1 MSKTKISTV
10 NYQSSFKF
18 VLRARDVKGH
28 ELDLTVLDWK
38 ATFWTVTGGTTWEV
52 SKIEGEMVNCR
63 IKRGRVLAIAHNHK
77 LPAGKL
83 KCEIIILSPDE
94 DFPGMQR
101 RTVSPEHIDIELVP
115 GKGDCECDD
124 VSISAELEV
133 PLVVQEKSIAG
144 TIRPIEVPDKIMP
157 YNARY
162 GYAYRL
168 KTIFGINGNPGGGS
182 CKYIAIMKITNFGDS
197 EIERDLSRL
206 FPGGFLQTNTNKHGQ
221 SNRYRIHMFHDR
233 LKGNNH
239 MSYPDYTDVANYDA
253 ETGILTLGVDSAAWV
268 CLEAYAL
275 HYSGIRPDDVLVT
288 LKENGSVKLIKRGDA
303 IRYTENIP
311 KINMFSYSLSDL
323 CFNVGIKYGGECEN
337 RSRRRF
343 FRRFE
348 DQNLSHRK
356 KSFIKSTKSSFP
368 FELEYLRFPLH
379 YRYVQEANGNI
390 SWEKPEKRC
399 HFPKW
404 TRTVRKSK
412 QYGFFRIRY
421 VSPRDKFIVGPW
433 EYFFLYRDSHMAK
446 RVYGVTTIDKFTVER
461 KSEKSQAEEISKVE
475 T

>member
-63 IKRGRVLAIAHNHK
+63 IKRGRVLVIAHNHK

-83 KCEIIILSPDE
+83 KCEIVILSPDE

-168 KTIFGINGNPGGGS
+168 KQMFGKGGEKTGGGGLS
-182 CKYIAIMKITNFGDS
+182 YMTVMKIRNGGDV
-197 EIERDLSRL
+197 EKDYNMSRL
-206 FPGGFLQTNTNKHGQ
+206 FPEGFLKVRHGKEQ
-221 SNRYRIHMFHDR
+221 DPIRCRICIFHDFV
-233 LKGNNH
+233 KGTERG
-239 MSYPDYTDVANYDA
+239 MAGPDYTDPVTYDVKK
-253 ETGILTLGVDSAAWV
+253 GLLTLAPHTSVWI
-268 CLEAYAL
+268 CLET
-275 HYSGIRPDDVLVT
+275 DVLRQWRGMSYYNLLAT
-288 LKENGSVKLIKRGDA
+288 IGKDGSVRLIGEGDV
-303 IRYTENIP
+303 IRYVENIP
-311 KINMFSYSLSDL
+311 EITSFSYSLAEK
-323 CFNVGIKYGGECEN
+323 CFNLNVKYKRGKYRGTFH
-337 RSRRRF
+337 RK
-343 FRRFE
+343 FE
-348 DQNLSHRK
+348 DQNWPRLPD
-356 KSFIKSTKSSFP
+356 SFIGKTKILFP
-368 FELEYLRFPLH
+368 FELQYLRFPQH
-379 YRYVQEANGNI
+379 CRYLTDTQGKITSRERPA
-390 SWEKPEKRC
+390 KRC
-399 HFPKW
+399 NFPKW
-404 TRTVRKSK
+404 TRTVRKGR
-412 QYGFFRIRY
+412 QFGFFRIRY
-421 VSPRDKFIVGPW
+421 VSPRDKFLTGPW
-433 EYFFLYRDSHMAK
+433 EYFFIYGESRPAK
-446 RVYGVTTIDKFTVER
+446 RVYAVTAIDRDRPV
-461 KSEKSQAEEISKVE
+461 SGEEE
-475 T
+475 E